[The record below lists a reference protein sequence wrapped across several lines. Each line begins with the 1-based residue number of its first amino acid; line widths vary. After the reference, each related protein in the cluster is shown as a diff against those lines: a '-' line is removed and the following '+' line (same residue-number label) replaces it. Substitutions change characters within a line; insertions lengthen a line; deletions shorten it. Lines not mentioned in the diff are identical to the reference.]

1 MMWIFARQMCTKMH
15 NNHFLKNMHYTLFE
29 EECAKQR
36 EKIWWSRAKKW
47 CGTKMVPV
55 FFGHHFFRLPI
66 PPPPAGFPV
75 HRRGVGVVFPV
86 HRRGVVHATPRHR
99 GPPFLPNRFSSTGL
113 IPRRKWQLL
122 KPDVLFMARRHAK
135 EAAFDR
141 ASTPHVVKRCAGR

>member
-1 MMWIFARQMCTKMH
+1 
-15 NNHFLKNMHYTLFE
+15 
-29 EECAKQR
+29 
-36 EKIWWSRAKKW
+36 
-47 CGTKMVPV
+47 MVPV
-55 FFGHHFFRLPI
+55 FFGDHFFRLPI

-99 GPPFLPNRFSSTGL
+99 VPPFLPNRFSSTGL

-122 KPDVLFMARRHAK
+122 NLMSFFMARRHAK

-141 ASTPHVVKRCAGR
+141 ASTPHVVKRVAQGGRMSLQQSIFNQRGSASPARLEGHPEIYGHMIIGCAANPWVGTGIDAYL